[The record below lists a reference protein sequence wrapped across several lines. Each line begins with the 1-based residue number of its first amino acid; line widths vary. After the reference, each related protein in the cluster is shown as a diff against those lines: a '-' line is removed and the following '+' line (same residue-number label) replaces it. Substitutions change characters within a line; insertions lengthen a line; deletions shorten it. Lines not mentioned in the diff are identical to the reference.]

1 MLLDKSRKYKL
12 GFISSFLI
20 GVLITTITHTYK
32 FIDNNKMETLIK
44 KERKLQLKKKEE
56 KCKDKNSDYRK
67 FADLGFPKT
76 AISRF
81 NLCMQEK

>member
-1 MLLDKSRKYKL
+1 MLLENSRKYKL
-12 GFISSFLI
+12 GFISSFVI
-20 GVLITTITHTYK
+20 GVLITTISHTYK
-32 FIDNNKMETLIK
+32 LIDKYKMETLIK

-76 AISRF
+76 TISRF

>member
-1 MLLDKSRKYKL
+1 MLLDNSRKYKL

-32 FIDNNKMETLIK
+32 FIDNYKIETLIK

-76 AISRF
+76 AISKF